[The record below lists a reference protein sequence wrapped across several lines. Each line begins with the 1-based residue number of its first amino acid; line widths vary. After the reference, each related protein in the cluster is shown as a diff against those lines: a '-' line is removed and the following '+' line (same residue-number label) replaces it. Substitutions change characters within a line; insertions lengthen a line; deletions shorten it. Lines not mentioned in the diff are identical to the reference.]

1 MRQIDRITAIG
12 GRAGLLSARCD
23 VVRLEDGTLAVL
35 KDFSKLPLPVRM
47 TVGRVAAGRERRAYE
62 RLAGLAG
69 IPRLIDVPGP
79 FALVLE
85 YIAGRPPT
93 DAGAVGNPEV
103 FVARLEA
110 LLACVHAR
118 GVAHGEI
125 RLANVLVD
133 VDDDPWLVDFA
144 TASIAG
150 AAGGGPLF
158 RTQKRLDRYGWLM
171 IKKHMVPGSL
181 TPGERDEERR
191 ARLLAAVF
199 RHNVT

>member
-1 MRQIDRITAIG
+1 VRQPDRITTIASG
-12 GRAGLLSARCD
+12 AGLLAARCD
-23 VVRLEDGTLAVL
+23 VIRLEDGTLAVL
-35 KDFSKLPLPVRM
+35 KDFSNLPGPVRT

-62 RLAGLAG
+62 RLAGVAG
-69 IPRLIDVPGP
+69 IPRLLGVRGP

-85 YIAGRPPT
+85 YVPGRPLT
-93 DAGAVGNPEV
+93 DAGAVGNPEA

-110 LLACVHAR
+110 LLARVHAR

-133 VDDDPWLVDFA
+133 VDDNPWLVDFA
-144 TASIAG
+144 TATVAG
-150 AAGGGPLF
+150 AASGGLLF
-158 RTQKRLDRYGWLM
+158 RIQKHLDRYGWLM
-171 IKKHMVPGSL
+171 IKEHLMPGSL
-181 TPGERDEERR
+181 TPAECDEERR